1 MLLLLCSFTLGIL
14 RHVLYVMKKKTTII
28 IASVAAVF
36 VLGLLSSIYFN
47 WPVDRNSSDGDIAK
61 SSHFLRK
68 SAEERIDNMK
78 ELLQTDEAFRN
89 NLLAAN
95 LVMHARAAQ
104 FSALV
109 DMSNEVADGIPEY
122 ADVLKDMNAAR
133 PMIDN
138 VRTIL
143 GDLLNA
149 LDGDLSGENP
159 KDLTQG
165 TINASLAYV
174 KFQKQNSLA
183 DRFIATT
190 DDYLNKKRIEFITKR
205 LCEDPGLKQEALYF
219 EAGYRSRQTA
229 YRNFVKFTGCSPTE
243 FLSNRSTGTRQL
255 KP

>member
-1 MLLLLCSFTLGIL
+1 MLLFLCSFTLCTL
-14 RHVLYVMKKKTTII
+14 RHVPYVMKKKTIII

-47 WPVDRNSSDGDIAK
+47 WPVDRNDSDADIAK

-68 SAEERIDNMK
+68 YTEERIDNMK

-95 LVMHARAAQ
+95 LVMHTRAAQ

-109 DMSNEVADGIPEY
+109 DMSNEVAGGIPEY

-149 LDGDLSGENP
+149 LDGDLSGGEESERFDTRDYQRFAGICQVP
-159 KDLTQG
+159 EAEFPGRPLHCHDRRLSEQETHRIHHE
-165 TINASLAYV
+165 TSL
-174 KFQKQNSLA
+174 
-183 DRFIATT
+183 RGPRT
-190 DDYLNKKRIEFITKR
+190 
-205 LCEDPGLKQEALYF
+205 
-219 EAGYRSRQTA
+219 EAG
-229 YRNFVKFTGCSPTE
+229 
-243 FLSNRSTGTRQL
+243 GTL
-255 KP
+255 F